1 MEQKVFNTNGKETGT
16 IELSDAVF
24 NIEVSTGSIYHAIR
38 NEAANRRP
46 VQR

>member
-1 MEQKVFNTNGKETGT
+1 MEQKVFSITGKETGT

-38 NEAANRRP
+38 NELAMSLLIDA
-46 VQR
+46 